1 MPGCQASLSVR
12 GYGINKSSLSQHEL
26 DELKKELTVSPV
38 NHMLQP
44 NQVPSFPLFLESS
57 KKVYVP
63 KYFGLMRYGAAALDD
78 RLPEGSNID
87 VTFTGK
93 MRPEQMRP
101 VDAFLTAANDPT
113 KRGGILSLPCGSGK
127 TVIALHILA
136 RLKKKTMIIVHK
148 DFLLQQWRERIQQ
161 FMPGA
166 RVGLIKAKHLDVVD
180 KDVVI
185 ASVQSLSMK
194 AYPEST
200 FSDIGLVVIDEVH
213 RTGTEVFSKALQ
225 KVNFKYSLGLSATVN
240 RKDGL
245 TKVFVWFIGD
255 VVYKVARRTDRMDVV
270 MREFFA
276 KDPAYCSEYF
286 SFGNKLNTSR
296 MLNSVCDYEQRT
308 RMIVDIIQDVY
319 HRSDCSRRFLI
330 LSDRKSQ
337 LTRIHDM
344 LKAPCEGNHQM
355 TITSGFYIGGM
366 KPAALEESLT
376 KHVILA
382 TFSFASEGFDAQ
394 HLDTLVLASPKTD
407 IEQSVGRILR
417 VQGPSRRNVP
427 LVIDIVDA
435 FSVFERQ
442 ADKRRRFYKKHGY
455 TVAFQDSDQ
464 VGRSVM
470 DALRQEE
477 EEGSGTS
484 TNNSDTEA
492 DDECPSSGQ
501 NKQQAEEQK
510 SRRQTSKSKKS
521 NGGLVSLPPCAFL
534 D

>member
-1 MPGCQASLSVR
+1 MNAAAIRGASLGPR
-12 GYGINKSSLSQHEL
+12 GYGLAKEGMTEAQLG
-26 DELKKELTVSPV
+26 DLKKELTVSPV
-38 NHMLQP
+38 NHMLQASQLP
-44 NQVPSFPLFLESS
+44 TFPLFLESS
-57 KKVYVP
+57 RKVYVP
-63 KYFGLMRYGAAALDD
+63 KFFGLCKYGMPADD
-78 RLPEGSNID
+78 RLPEGRDID
-87 VTFTGK
+87 VKFTGK
-93 MRPEQMRP
+93 MRPEQMKP
-101 VDAFLTAANDPT
+101 VDAFLEAANDPL

-136 RLKKKTMIIVHK
+136 RLGKKAMIIVHK
-148 DFLLQQWRERIQQ
+148 EFLLQQWRERIEQ

-166 RVGLIKAKHLDVVD
+166 RVGLVKAKHLDVVN

-194 AYPEST
+194 VYPADT

-255 VVYKVARRTDRMDVV
+255 VVYKVARRSDRMDVV
-270 MREFFA
+270 MREFFTR
-276 KDPAYCSEYF
+276 DPAYSSEFF

-296 MLNSVCDYEQRT
+296 MLNQVCDYEPRT
-308 RMIVDIIQDVY
+308 SLIVDILEDVFR
-319 HRSDCSRRFLI
+319 RSDCSRRFLV

-337 LTRIHDM
+337 LTRIKTM
-344 LKAPCEGNHQM
+344 LEERGSCM
-355 TITSGFYIGGM
+355 TAGFYIGGM

-376 KHVILA
+376 KHIILA

-394 HLDTLVLASPKTD
+394 HLDTLILASPKTD

-417 VQGPSRRNVP
+417 VQGPGRKNVP

-442 ADKRRRFYKKHGY
+442 GDKRRRFYKRHGY
-455 TVAFQDSDQ
+455 AVAFQNSDT
-464 VGRSVM
+464 VGPNVLA
-470 DALRQEE
+470 ALRQGTDDDTDDDDSDDSDDADINEE
-477 EEGSGTS
+477 
-484 TNNSDTEA
+484 
-492 DDECPSSGQ
+492 SSS
-501 NKQQAEEQK
+501 NKKQQRP
-510 SRRQTSKSKKS
+510 RRPGNNK
-521 NGGLVSLPPCAFL
+521 LVSLPPCAFL
-534 D
+534 DDE